1 MAQQKAAK
9 ARLLTMPMVAIKT
22 RKRTVL
28 MDTLFVIKIR
38 NLQKYTTYYKSSFKE
53 NAKSNRMRAQ
63 RRMGYS
69 RGIKKTLHSSLCR
82 CKSQSPHSAKK
93 KKVRLIYHL
102 TPDGCRARWRQW
114 KWRWGWEENCKRG
127 APAPADTIRVST
139 PNTIAGGYSVKS
151 ASKNMSERTRGR
163 TRMRTNCINRERKKR
178 WKGDERVVCP

>member
-9 ARLLTMPMVAIKT
+9 ARLLTMPMVAIRT

-69 RGIKKTLHSSLCR
+69 RGIKKHSIHLFVV
-82 CKSQSPHSAKK
+82 AKANHPI
-93 KKVRLIYHL
+93 VPR
-102 TPDGCRARWRQW
+102 
-114 KWRWGWEENCKRG
+114 KRKF
-127 APAPADTIRVST
+127 D
-139 PNTIAGGYSVKS
+139 
-151 ASKNMSERTRGR
+151 
-163 TRMRTNCINRERKKR
+163 
-178 WKGDERVVCP
+178 